1 MQDVRKSIIC
11 LKNLENGAN
20 SFNLSTNGAPKLISN
35 ALLLSLINI
44 VSKNVNQQLLCSSDK
59 LRFS

>member
-20 SFNLSTNGAPKLISN
+20 SFNGLDYVTLI
-35 ALLLSLINI
+35 I
-44 VSKNVNQQLLCSSDK
+44 VT
-59 LRFS
+59 